1 MDVNRVNM
9 FYVVR
14 GISMLKKIRTITKQK
29 GQGIVEFAI
38 LLAFVVGIGM
48 MANFSGEVQAR
59 FNKVLDLVGGKK
71 DYTYAIENYSKLPKD
86 KLQEVDEAIRI
97 LMDQEALANIGRF
110 FIGHDNEFV
119 KKYLLGNGYPDN
131 ACLLH
136 YGEVVDENGNV
147 KSYLY
152 YNKDDK
158 NTRSNKNDE
167 IAKTSDVIHWMRGDF
182 GLYDETSNAI
192 VPDSYATASYSSDN
206 RYLFSNYPVNRDTK
220 DAGNGV
226 KITLKYDAKGKVSEA
241 IIKVNPLAGNP
252 TKPLA
257 VTVDKDKNYT
267 PTNS

>member
-1 MDVNRVNM
+1 MAFNRVNK
-9 FYVVR
+9 FYMVR
-14 GISMLKKIRTITKQK
+14 GISMVKKIRTITKQK

-38 LLAFVVGIGM
+38 LLAFVVCIGM

-71 DYTYAIENYSKLPKD
+71 DYTYAIESYSKLSKD
-86 KLQEVDEAIRI
+86 KLQEVDEAIRVQ
-97 LMDQEALANIGRF
+97 MDQEALANIGRF
-110 FIGHDNEFV
+110 FIGHDEQFV
-119 KKYLLGNGYPDN
+119 KKYLLNSKPDN

-158 NTRSNKNDE
+158 NTRSDKKDE

-192 VPDSYATASYSSDN
+192 VPDSYATASY
-206 RYLFSNYPVNRDTK
+206 DTK

-226 KITLKYDAKGKVSEA
+226 KITLKYDNKGKVSEA
-241 IIKVNPLAGNP
+241 IIKVNPLAGDP

-257 VTVDKDKNYT
+257 VTVDKNKNYM